1 MNRSAATTAPGHDGA
16 AATIDLLALCAFNAA
31 YAHTIDS
38 DDLERWPSFFTTD
51 CLYRIT
57 HVENEREGLPAGI
70 VYADSRAMLQD
81 RIAALRE
88 ANIYER
94 QRYRHL
100 LGVPMVESADA
111 STARALTPFMVARIM
126 HTGETLLFAT
136 GVYRDR
142 FVREQGGLLLLAERI
157 AVCDSTVTDTLL
169 ALPL

>member
-1 MNRSAATTAPGHDGA
+1 MMM
-16 AATIDLLALCAFNAA
+16 IDLMTLCAFNAA
-31 YAHTIDS
+31 YAQAIDS
-38 DDLERWPSFFTTD
+38 DSLEEWPSFFTER
-51 CLYRIT
+51 CKYRIT
-57 HVENEREGLPAGI
+57 NVENEREGLPAGI

-100 LGVPMVESADA
+100 LGVPLLESADDSSA
-111 STARALTPFMVARIM
+111 VARTPFIVARIM
-126 HTGETLLFAT
+126 HTGETSVFAT
-136 GVYRDR
+136 GEYRDL
-142 FVREQGGLLLLAERI
+142 FQKLDGKLLLAERI

>member
-1 MNRSAATTAPGHDGA
+1 M
-16 AATIDLLALCAFNAA
+16 DLLNLCAFNAA
-31 YAHTIDS
+31 YADTIDS
-38 DDLERWPSFFTTD
+38 DALERWPDFFTDD
-51 CLYRIT
+51 CEYRIT
-57 HVENEREGLPAGI
+57 HAENEREGLPAGI
-70 VYADSRAMLQD
+70 FYADSRAMLED

-100 LGVPMVESADA
+100 LGIPLVTGHEPGGEL
-111 STARALTPFMVARIM
+111 RANTPFVVVRIM
-126 HTGETLLFAT
+126 ANGESTVFAP

-142 FVREQGGLLLLAERI
+142 FVERDGRLLLAGRV

>member
-1 MNRSAATTAPGHDGA
+1 M
-16 AATIDLLALCAFNAA
+16 IDLLTIAAFNAR

-38 DDLERWPSFFTTD
+38 DALEAWPDFFTTD
-51 CLYRIT
+51 CHYRIT
-57 HVENEREGLPAGI
+57 HVENEQEGLPAGI
-70 VYADSRAMLQD
+70 VYADSRAMLED

-100 LGVPMVESADA
+100 LGTPLVESADHA
-111 STARALTPFMVARIM
+111 AAQARTPFIVVRIM
-126 HTGETLLFAT
+126 ATGQSEVFAT

-142 FVREQGGLLLLAERI
+142 FVREGGELLLAERVAI
-157 AVCDSTVTDTLL
+157 CDSTVTDTLM

>member
-1 MNRSAATTAPGHDGA
+1 M
-16 AATIDLLALCAFNAA
+16 IDLLALCAFNAA
-31 YAHTIDS
+31 YADAIDS
-38 DDLERWPSFFTTD
+38 DALERWPDFFADD
-51 CLYRIT
+51 CHYRIT

-70 VYADSRAMLQD
+70 VYADSRAMLDD

-100 LGVPMVESADA
+100 LGMPLLLEAEDD
-111 STARALTPFMVARIM
+111 TARARTPFMVARIM
-126 HTGETLLFAT
+126 ATGQTEMFAT
-136 GVYRDR
+136 GSYEDR
-142 FVREQGGLLLLAERI
+142 FVRRDGRLLLQSRV